1 MAKTTDKQ
9 KKIRVGI
16 THGDVNGIGYEI
28 IMKTFRDPRL
38 TEMFVPVIYGS
49 SKAAS
54 YHKKALNVHDF
65 SFNIISNAD
74 QINPKRA
81 NLINCCQEEVKIEL
95 GKSKDV
101 AGELAFKSL
110 EEAVKGIKN
119 DDIQILVTAPINKK
133 NIQSENFKF
142 PGHTEYFANQF
153 DDKPSLMLMICDN
166 LRLGVVTGHIPLK
179 DVFSHL
185 SVDLIME
192 KLKILNESLRID
204 FGIQKP
210 KIAVL
215 GINPHAG
222 DEGLLGS
229 EEIEIIQP
237 AIREAFDE
245 GILAFGPYPA
255 DGFIGSGKYAGFDGV
270 LAMYHDQ
277 GLIPFKT
284 LAFDSGV
291 NFTAG
296 LSLIRTSPAHGTAYD
311 IAGKNIASPES
322 FRNAIYVGIDIYKNR
337 MMHTELIKNPLVR
350 AEPIDINKN
359 NSN

>member
-1 MAKTTDKQ
+1 MAKAIERQ

-16 THGDVNGIGYEI
+16 THGDINGIGYEI

-38 TEMFVPVIYGS
+38 TEMVTPVVYGS
-49 SKAAS
+49 SKVAS
-54 YHKKALNVHDF
+54 YHRKALNINDF
-65 SFNIISNAD
+65 SFNIISNAH
-74 QINPKRA
+74 QINQKRA
-81 NLINCCQEEVKIEL
+81 NLINCCEEEVKVEL

-101 AGELAFKSL
+101 AGKLAHKSL

-119 DDIQILVTAPINKK
+119 NDIQILVTAPINKK
-133 NIQSENFKF
+133 NIQSESFKF
-142 PGHTEYFANQF
+142 HGHTEYFSNQF
-153 DDKPSLMLMICDN
+153 EDKPSLMLMIYEN

-179 DVFSHL
+179 DVSSHL
-185 SVDLIME
+185 SVDLVME
-192 KLKILNESLRID
+192 KLKILNNSLKID

-210 KIAVL
+210 KIALL
-215 GINPHAG
+215 GLNPHAS

-229 EEIEIIQP
+229 EETEIIQP
-237 AIREAFDE
+237 AIRKVFDE

-255 DGFIGSGKYAGFDGV
+255 DGFIGSRAYAEFDGV

-296 LSLIRTSPAHGTAYD
+296 LPLIRTSPAHGTAYD
-311 IAGKNIASPES
+311 LAGKNIASPES
-322 FRNAIYVGIDIYKNR
+322 FRNAVYVGIDVYKNR
-337 MMHTELIKNPLVR
+337 MMHAELTKNPLVS
-350 AEPIDINKN
+350 AAPIDNNKN